1 MSSDPSR
8 SDSSAGSSSHGMGAQ
23 TSASALAAKKRPRLA
38 SLTPTDLLRQRKRR
52 GGAAA
57 GLSSAR
63 KLAGSIRASPLTPGK
78 ARGISMSGLVLP
90 DGSASPS
97 ASGSERKKRQNSI
110 SNVVASANDV
120 ESDDDD
126 SYLETGDQSA
136 VTPTAATDG
145 AADDVEEE
153 DDEDAQMDRARGS
166 ADEDTLKLIKQSKE
180 EIKELW
186 DQMNEDQRQR
196 FDVYRRTALNK
207 GSIKKLV
214 GLILN
219 QQVTSTLTFVV
230 AGFSKVFVGEIV
242 ERAVQVQSERGDTG
256 PLTPDHL
263 REAYR
268 LYKKETQTA
277 ASSSGFAKRLF

>member
-8 SDSSAGSSSHGMGAQ
+8 SDSSAG
-23 TSASALAAKKRPRLA
+23 TSASASAAKKRPRLV
-38 SLTPTDLLRQRKRR
+38 SLTPADLLRQRKRR

-63 KLAGSIRASPLTPGK
+63 KLAGSIRSSPLTPSK
-78 ARGISMSGLVLP
+78 PRGISMSGLVLP

-97 ASGSERKKRQNSI
+97 AGSSERKKRQNSLT
-110 SNVVASANDV
+110 NLATSAGGDA
-120 ESDDDD
+120 ESDDED
-126 SYLETGDQSA
+126 SYLEAGDRSEA
-136 VTPTAATDG
+136 TPAAATDG
-145 AADDVEEE
+145 AADDMEE
-153 DDEDAQMDRARGS
+153 DDDDDAQMDRLRGS
-166 ADEDTLKLIKQSKE
+166 ADEDTLNLIKQSKE

-186 DQMNEDQRQR
+186 DQMSEDQRQR
-196 FDVYRRTALNK
+196 FDVYRRAALNK

-214 GLILN
+214 GHILN
-219 QQVTSTLTFVV
+219 QQVTPTLTFVV

-268 LYKKETQTA
+268 LYKKETRTA

>member
-8 SDSSAGSSSHGMGAQ
+8 SDSSAGSPA
-23 TSASALAAKKRPRLA
+23 TSAAALGVKKRPRLV
-38 SLTPTDLLRQRKRR
+38 SFTPTDLLRQRKRR

-57 GLSSAR
+57 GLSSGR
-63 KLAGSIRASPLTPGK
+63 KLAGSIRSSSSTPGK
-78 ARGISMSGLVLP
+78 ARSISMSGLVLP

-97 ASGSERKKRQNSI
+97 ANASERKKKQNS
-110 SNVVASANDV
+110 STNFTASTNDAG
-120 ESDDDD
+120 SDDEDN
-126 SYLETGDQSA
+126 YLGTGDQSA
-136 VTPTAATDG
+136 ATPTAATDG
-145 AADDVEEE
+145 AADDME
-153 DDEDAQMDRARGS
+153 DDEDEDAQTDRLRGS
-166 ADEDTLKLIKQSKE
+166 ADEDTLNLIKQSKE

-186 DQMNEDQRQR
+186 DQMSEDQRQR
-196 FDVYRRTALNK
+196 FDVFRRTALNK
-207 GSIKKLV
+207 GALKKLV
-214 GLILN
+214 GHILN
-219 QQVTSTLTFVV
+219 QQVTPTLAFVV

-268 LYKKETQTA
+268 LYKKETPTA

>member
-1 MSSDPSR
+1 MSSVPSR
-8 SDSSAGSSSHGMGAQ
+8 SDSGSGSPARGNGVAPP
-23 TSASALAAKKRPRLA
+23 ASQAAKKRPRLV
-38 SLTPTDLLRQRKRR
+38 SFTPADLLRQRKRR

-63 KLAGSIRASPLTPGK
+63 KLAGSIRSSPLTPSK
-78 ARGISMSGLVLP
+78 ARGIQLSGLVLP

-97 ASGSERKKRQNSI
+97 ASSERKKKQS
-110 SNVVASANDV
+110 SSLNVGGDAD
-120 ESDDDD
+120 SDDDLD
-126 SYLETGDQSA
+126 TRER
-136 VTPTAATDG
+136 P
-145 AADDVEEE
+145 AADGIAEDVE
-153 DDEDAQMDRARGS
+153 DDDDDDAQIGQPRGGAES
-166 ADEDTLKLIKQSKE
+166 GDEDTMNLIKQSKE

-186 DQMNEDQRQR
+186 DQMSEDQRQR

-207 GSIKKLV
+207 ASIKKLV
-214 GLILN
+214 GHILN
-219 QQVTSTLTFVV
+219 QQITSTLTFVV

-242 ERAVQVQSERGDTG
+242 ERAVQVQEERGDTG

-277 ASSSGFAKRLF
+277 ASSSGFTKRLF